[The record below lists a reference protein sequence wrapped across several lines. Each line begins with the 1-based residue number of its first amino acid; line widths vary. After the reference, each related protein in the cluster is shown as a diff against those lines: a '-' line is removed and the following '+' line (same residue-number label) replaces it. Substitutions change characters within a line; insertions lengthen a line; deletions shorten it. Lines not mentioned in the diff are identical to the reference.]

1 MVDSYQESS
10 RIPVMYSSV
19 IDVNEEK
26 DLVEIN
32 IYSTSI
38 ADDTK
43 YANRL
48 SKSLL
53 LKKCIYFHTHSSNV
67 KRRLSAVMSWYVTR
81 SI

>member
-1 MVDSYQESS
+1 MTEKNQMVDSYQESS

-43 YANRL
+43 
-48 SKSLL
+48 
-53 LKKCIYFHTHSSNV
+53 
-67 KRRLSAVMSWYVTR
+67 
-81 SI
+81 